1 MEPYAS
7 IKSACLHPF
16 LESRAFHIRL
26 AHRVKRMDA
35 VLLLNDEVQQ
45 RLMSLAKLYMP
56 RDLCY
61 VSSCQQ
67 EVIFLHATMDR
78 R

>member
-7 IKSACLHPF
+7 IKSACLHPL

-26 AHRVKRMDA
+26 AHRMKRMDA
-35 VLLLNDEVQQ
+35 VLLLNDEVRQ
-45 RLMSLAKLYMP
+45 RLMSLAEFYMP

-61 VSSCQQ
+61 V
-67 EVIFLHATMDR
+67 
-78 R
+78 